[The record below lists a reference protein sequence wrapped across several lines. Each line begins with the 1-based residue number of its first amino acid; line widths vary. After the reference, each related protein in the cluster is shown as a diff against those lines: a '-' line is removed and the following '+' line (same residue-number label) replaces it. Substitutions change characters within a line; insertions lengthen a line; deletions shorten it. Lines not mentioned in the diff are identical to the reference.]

1 MRVSPSI
8 VRPRLARRVL
18 VALCVSIVAT
28 GISPAGTWATP
39 ANPTGVVAESKAGTA
54 SATISWVAPT
64 GATRF
69 RARAYIGNVAVK
81 MSTIL
86 SATTTR
92 HTFVGLEYRI
102 PYTLKVQAGDGSTW
116 GTEVGSTPASVVPEA
131 APPSAPDKPTVSV
144 VADKKIT
151 AKWAAPASTGGSP
164 IDSYQVQLHRKGDAI
179 GDPVTVKGVSYDF
192 TTEDATGSYSVT
204 VKAVNAMALVSPV
217 SEESDSIVPELKAA
231 VAVTVPRSGSGG
243 GSGGGSNGG
252 AGNSGGGSN
261 NTGSGNSGGGNS
273 GGSGTT
279 GGGNVAVPLAVT
291 PVPAL
296 QATTPATTTS
306 SARYTKSVKINT
318 RTTKRTVLA
327 LSRLKT
333 SKSSKVTYTISST
346 SRKICSM
353 SSTSI
358 KALRAGTCSVKVTVK
373 TGRTTSSR
381 TVKLL
386 VTRASKANVLRR

>member
-1 MRVSPSI
+1 MRASPSI
-8 VRPRLARRVL
+8 VRPRLPRRVL

-28 GISPAGTWATP
+28 GISTPGTWATP

-81 MSTIL
+81 VSTIL

-92 HTFVGLEYRI
+92 HTFVGLEYKI

-151 AKWAAPASTGGSP
+151 ATWAAPASTGGSS

-204 VKAVNAMALVSPV
+204 VKAINAMALVSPV
-217 SEESDSIVPELKAA
+217 SEESDSIVPQLKAA
-231 VAVTVPRSGSGG
+231 VAVTVPRSGGSGG
-243 GSGGGSNGG
+243 GSGGGGSN
-252 AGNSGGGSN
+252 SGGSN
-261 NTGSGNSGGGNS
+261 NTGGSNSTGGGNS

-296 QATTPATTTS
+296 PATTPATTTS

-318 RTTKRTVLA
+318 TTTKRAILA
-327 LSRLKT
+327 LAKLKT

-346 SRKICSM
+346 SRKICTM

-386 VTRASKANVLRR
+386 VTRASKANVLHR